1 MEENYE
7 IMDYFYSKNPT
18 YSTEDR
24 ETISE
29 KQYEKYRDD
38 WYSESCIV
46 SGLTSFD
53 EVTEASTEI
62 KETSEEVEG
71 KTEVENSSEETMSE
85 LTSDMAC
92 KAVEAY

>member
-7 IMDYFYSKNPT
+7 IMNYFYSKNPT

-53 EVTEASTEI
+53 DYMMVDT
-62 KETSEEVEG
+62 
-71 KTEVENSSEETMSE
+71 
-85 LTSDMAC
+85 D
-92 KAVEAY
+92 